1 MVGELHM
8 NQSNGLF
15 IVLEGTDGSGKGTQ
29 FALLADRLKK
39 EGYNVETFDFPRY
52 SEPSSYFVK
61 QYLNGNYGGVNEVG
75 PYTASLFYA
84 LDRFDASSDIRK
96 ALNQG
101 KIVLSNRYTGANMAH
116 QGTKFDNAEERR
128 GYFIWLDNIEFE
140 MLKVPRPDKSFVLRV
155 PADIAQ
161 KLVDNKDQ
169 RSYTD
174 KKRDIHEADI
184 HHLEKSVEV
193 YDDLCEL
200 FPKDFQRLDCVRS
213 NNLLSIDTIHKM
225 LWETMQPLLPPKPT
239 QLISKSA
246 HIESEKPTI
255 ATDNEPLVIKDES
268 GQYNITP
275 AGQTFLDDAVT
286 TSKGNVYG
294 FTEKLSS
301 VTIAAAMARL
311 SRRGDDMRITLLDE
325 FASAAG
331 KDQKLIQRVITAY
344 GDDSVQQLVGQYMVV
359 EGASNILTKKLEWG
373 RLGAY
378 LEQSTRY
385 IYYDQKDKEGNYR
398 YYIPPQFDQSTTNTY
413 MTAMDKIFKLY
424 SSMVRRL
431 TTYVRNNSS
440 VPVAEQD
447 VAWQGATRAQAC
459 DAIRSVLPVATKS
472 TVGIYASG
480 QALESLIMHLM
491 ADELKEARDTGQK
504 LLDEGRKTF
513 PAFLE
518 RADKPDRGGATIA
531 YRAKTYSSV
540 KKLTKKYLPQ
550 TYGQHDQA
558 VMLSSVSPK
567 NELDLIPNML
577 YEHSNLSLKEI
588 KHEVEKWSYDKKEA
602 VFMAYVGERLNRRHK
617 PGRALEHAYYS
628 WDLVCDYGIFRD
640 LQRHRMVDDLA
651 WQSLTPRYGYEI
663 PSLVEE
669 AELVEQFEQCFD
681 LSLELYSQLQSAGY
695 EFEAQYATLL
705 GHKMRWKVTYNAREA
720 FHLHELRTS
729 PQGHPGY
736 RKLVGQMHDV
746 LGQYHP
752 LLAEAMRFVNKDED
766 PELTRLAAERA
777 TQYKLSLLKE

>member
-1 MVGELHM
+1 MVGELHK

-29 FALLADRLKK
+29 FDLLADRLKK

-184 HHLEKSVEV
+184 HHIEKSVDV

-225 LWETMQPLLPPKPT
+225 LWETIQPLFPPKPT

-246 HIESEKPTI
+246 NIESEKPTI
-255 ATDNEPLVIKDES
+255 ATDNEPLVIKDDS

-311 SRRGDDMRITLLDE
+311 SWRGGDMRI
-325 FASAAG
+325 
-331 KDQKLIQRVITAY
+331 
-344 GDDSVQQLVGQYMVV
+344 
-359 EGASNILTKKLEWG
+359 
-373 RLGAY
+373 
-378 LEQSTRY
+378 
-385 IYYDQKDKEGNYR
+385 
-398 YYIPPQFDQSTTNTY
+398 
-413 MTAMDKIFKLY
+413 
-424 SSMVRRL
+424 
-431 TTYVRNNSS
+431 
-440 VPVAEQD
+440 
-447 VAWQGATRAQAC
+447 
-459 DAIRSVLPVATKS
+459 
-472 TVGIYASG
+472 
-480 QALESLIMHLM
+480 
-491 ADELKEARDTGQK
+491 
-504 LLDEGRKTF
+504 
-513 PAFLE
+513 
-518 RADKPDRGGATIA
+518 
-531 YRAKTYSSV
+531 
-540 KKLTKKYLPQ
+540 
-550 TYGQHDQA
+550 
-558 VMLSSVSPK
+558 
-567 NELDLIPNML
+567 
-577 YEHSNLSLKEI
+577 
-588 KHEVEKWSYDKKEA
+588 
-602 VFMAYVGERLNRRHK
+602 
-617 PGRALEHAYYS
+617 
-628 WDLVCDYGIFRD
+628 
-640 LQRHRMVDDLA
+640 
-651 WQSLTPRYGYEI
+651 
-663 PSLVEE
+663 
-669 AELVEQFEQCFD
+669 
-681 LSLELYSQLQSAGY
+681 
-695 EFEAQYATLL
+695 
-705 GHKMRWKVTYNAREA
+705 
-720 FHLHELRTS
+720 
-729 PQGHPGY
+729 
-736 RKLVGQMHDV
+736 
-746 LGQYHP
+746 
-752 LLAEAMRFVNKDED
+752 
-766 PELTRLAAERA
+766 
-777 TQYKLSLLKE
+777 